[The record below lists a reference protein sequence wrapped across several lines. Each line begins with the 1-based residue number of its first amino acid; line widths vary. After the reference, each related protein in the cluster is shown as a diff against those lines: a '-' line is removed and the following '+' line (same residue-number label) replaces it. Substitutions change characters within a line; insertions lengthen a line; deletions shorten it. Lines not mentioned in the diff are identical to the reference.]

1 MILDAPYISY
11 YDIIMTKRPE
21 SILPSPP
28 APEGGQLSRP
38 QYVAIAAFRR
48 QLRAFLAFSE
58 GAAAEAGLPPQQHQA
73 LLAVAGHDGVTPPTV
88 GFLADAL
95 LIAPHTAAELA
106 ARMAAAGLLLKTQ
119 AAGDRRRVE
128 LALTARAEQLLARL
142 TSAHLLEL
150 ESLEPALLRAL
161 SRARR
166 AAAGR

>member
-1 MILDAPYISY
+1 MSY
-11 YDIIMTKRPE
+11 YDITMTKPTKSTSAGTTPGE
-21 SILPSPP
+21 
-28 APEGGQLSRP
+28 APLLSRG

-48 QLRAFLAFSE
+48 QLRVFLAFSE

-73 LLAVAGHDGVTPPTV
+73 LLAIAGHEGGSPPTV

-95 LIAPHTAAELA
+95 LVAPQTAAELV
-106 ARMAAAGLLLKTQ
+106 ARMVAAGLLSKTQ
-119 AAGDRRRVE
+119 SADDRRRVE
-128 LALTARAEQLLARL
+128 LALTPHAEHLLSAL
-142 TSAHLLEL
+142 TSAHLREL

>member
-1 MILDAPYISY
+1 MSY
-11 YDIIMTKRPE
+11 CDIIMTK
-21 SILPSPP
+21 LPKSTASSPSG
-28 APEGGQLSRP
+28 EGSRLSP
-38 QYVAIAAFRR
+38 GQYVAIAAFRR

-73 LLAVAGHDGVTPPTV
+73 LLAIAGHDGGSPPTV

-95 LIAPHTAAELA
+95 LIAPQTAAELV
-106 ARMAAAGLLLKTQ
+106 ARMAAAGLLSKAQ
-119 AAGDRRRVE
+119 SADDRRRVE
-128 LALTARAEQLLARL
+128 LALTPHAEQLLSAL
-142 TSAHLLEL
+142 TSAHLREL